1 MEASQL
7 SHTGNAICPSPLTT
21 HACVGKVLDPNISQP
36 DITWPDNTK
45 PCFEILP
52 ACALQ
57 TKAGVQDPHSQTT
70 ELSHQPIRWNLMSRH
85 WCLYLSLSQ
94 FSKSNPWKLNG
105 FFVFSFQYFRNL
117 EILVQKIVF
126 NSLFTMRSEVL
137 DLETKIINHAAYS
150 SSWVSRWN
158 SKTNLF

>member
-52 ACALQ
+52 ACAL
-57 TKAGVQDPHSQTT
+57 PNTT
-70 ELSHQPIRWNLMSRH
+70 PAKPRQVCRTLIHKQ
-85 WCLYLSLSQ
+85 
-94 FSKSNPWKLNG
+94 LNCHINQSDETSCHVTD
-105 FFVFSFQYFRNL
+105 VFICHCHSFQNQIHENLTDFLYFRSS
-117 EILVQKIVF
+117 IFVIWRFWCKR
-126 NSLFTMRSEVL
+126 LFL
-137 DLETKIINHAAYS
+137 IACLP
-150 SSWVSRWN
+150 
-158 SKTNLF
+158 